1 MGADGRGAALAV
13 EYLVVRFGKA
23 RGIPPVIVL
32 LHRNHSLVE
41 GLRTKNNSVYIR
53 HSPGSTLIG
62 LRYCI
67 GGEGSDPDWS

>member
-1 MGADGRGAALAV
+1 MGADGRGASLAV

-23 RGIPPVIVL
+23 RGIRPVIVL

-41 GLRTKNNSVYIR
+41 GLRTRNNSVHIR
-53 HSPGSTLIG
+53 HSSGAALIG

-67 GGEGSDPDWS
+67 GREGSDPNCS